1 MTLAYAAG
9 AAVTVPRGASYRGIC
24 AGHEAAA
31 TDVRLPE
38 GAGSLEPLGPGDE
51 PAVTGPFTA
60 GRERPPAGK
69 WEDSSHD
76 TGTGYGPPPAGPHRP
91 RRLDAD
97 TGQMTFGKEQRGR
110 RGELPRDHERLRRRW
125 RQPRRRRRAA
135 QRPSR
140 RAKNPGRVDSS
151 GCPSQRWAR
160 GTSRMTWSTCW
171 PQPAQV
177 VLPQVRQVT
186 ALHIGN
192 VLPGGGGGRMLVR
205 ERAAAA
211 QRQEPQ
217 ARAGGAGRAG
227 RTDDQ
232 AQPQVA
238 AAGLVDEHEVVAHP
252 PGQLLG
258 VIRGRVEGWSAVIIA
273 SPRLRARSGRRPSA
287 PRRCSCRRVR
297 RRRGRRGAVRRRP
310 PSCPPARGDG

>member
-76 TGTGYGPPPAGPHRP
+76 TGYGPPPAGPHRP

-125 RQPRRRRRAA
+125 RQPRRHRRAA
-135 QRPSR
+135 QRPRR
-140 RAKNPGRVDSS
+140 RAKNPGRVDSAAW
-151 GCPSQRWAR
+151 PS
-160 GTSRMTWSTCW
+160 
-171 PQPAQV
+171 
-177 VLPQVRQVT
+177 
-186 ALHIGN
+186 H
-192 VLPGGGGGRMLVR
+192 
-205 ERAAAA
+205 
-211 QRQEPQ
+211 
-217 ARAGGAGRAG
+217 GRA
-227 RTDDQ
+227 
-232 AQPQVA
+232 
-238 AAGLVDEHEVVAHP
+238 
-252 PGQLLG
+252 
-258 VIRGRVEGWSAVIIA
+258 
-273 SPRLRARSGRRPSA
+273 
-287 PRRCSCRRVR
+287 
-297 RRRGRRGAVRRRP
+297 
-310 PSCPPARGDG
+310 